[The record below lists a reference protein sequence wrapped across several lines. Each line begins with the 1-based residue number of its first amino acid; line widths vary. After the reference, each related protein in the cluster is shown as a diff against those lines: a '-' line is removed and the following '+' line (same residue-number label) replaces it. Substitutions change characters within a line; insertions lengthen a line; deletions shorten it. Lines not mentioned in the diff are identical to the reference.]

1 MAEFPAYKTIKTA
14 DLIPYA
20 RNSRTHSDAQVAKLA
35 ASIKEFGFLNP
46 VIVDGDNGIIAGH
59 GRILAAQKL
68 GLEAV
73 PTIEADHLTEAQRRA
88 YVIADNR
95 LALDAGW
102 DDELLRIE
110 LGDLNADGF
119 DLSLTGF
126 DLDELSNIFLDGN
139 LPTDKEILSENYSR
153 KIESPVYEITGDK
166 PEISQM
172 IDRQKT
178 ERLKNKILQ
187 SDLPDDVKEFLNFA
201 AERHTVFNFK
211 NIAEYYAHADQT
223 VQELMEESA
232 MIIVDFDRAIEDG
245 YVKLASGMMDQ
256 VREIKEN
263 D

>member
-1 MAEFPAYKTIKTA
+1 
-14 DLIPYA
+14 
-20 RNSRTHSDAQVAKLA
+20 
-35 ASIKEFGFLNP
+35 
-46 VIVDGDNGIIAGH
+46 
-59 GRILAAQKL
+59 
-68 GLEAV
+68 
-73 PTIEADHLTEAQRRA
+73 
-88 YVIADNR
+88 
-95 LALDAGW
+95 
-102 DDELLRIE
+102 LLRIE
-110 LGDLNADGF
+110 LSDLDADNF

-126 DLDELSNIFLDGN
+126 DLDELSNIFLDEN

-153 KIESPVYEITGDK
+153 KIESPIYEITGDK

-178 ERLKNKILQ
+178 ERLKSKILQ
-187 SDLPDDVKEFLNFA
+187 SDLPDDIRDFLNFA

-211 NIAEYYAHADQT
+211 NIAEYYAHSDQT

-232 MIIVDFDRAIEDG
+232 MIIIDFDRAIEDG